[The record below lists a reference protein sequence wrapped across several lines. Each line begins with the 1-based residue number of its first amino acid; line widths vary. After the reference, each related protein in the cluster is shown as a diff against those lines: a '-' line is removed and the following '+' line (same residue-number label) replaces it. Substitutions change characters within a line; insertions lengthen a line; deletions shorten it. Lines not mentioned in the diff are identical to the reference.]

1 MVEPLYNPYLF
12 GHEQAEVQFL
22 EALQQNRM
30 PHAWMIGGV
39 RGIGKATL
47 AYRIARFLMAGAPMP
62 QDEGP
67 GLFGD
72 ATPATPSLQLEPEH
86 PIFSRM
92 MSQSLLDLMIISSDA
107 GEDGEREI
115 TVDEIRK
122 VQQFFTL
129 SAAEA
134 GWRVIVIDGAEAMN
148 RNAQNALLKILEE
161 PPAQA
166 LILLT
171 CNNAGR
177 MLPTIRSR
185 CRVLKLAPLSE
196 TNMQK
201 VMDTL
206 LPAHEHN
213 AEAIKLADGSPGLAI
228 QLADTDTGN
237 LQDILAKA
245 FTIFEGGK
253 PPAIGEIADR
263 LTKRGEERFWHPT
276 VFLLRQHIAERLRE
290 PGTSEKWLELWEKS
304 AHLLAHTEGLNMDKK
319 AALMEFFTP

>member
-1 MVEPLYNPYLF
+1 MVEPLLNPYLF
-12 GHEQAEVQFL
+12 GHEVAEAQFL

-30 PHAWMIGGV
+30 PHAWMVSGV
-39 RGIGKATL
+39 KGIGKATL
-47 AYRIARFLMAGAPMP
+47 AYRIARFLLAGAPMP

-72 ATPATPSLQLEPEH
+72 ATPATPSLELQNDH
-86 PIFSRM
+86 PIFSRIHN
-92 MSQSLLDLMIISSDA
+92 QSVLDLMIISSDA
-107 GEDGEREI
+107 GEEGEREI

-122 VQQFFTL
+122 VQSFFTL

-134 GWRVIVIDGAEAMN
+134 GWRIIVIDGAEAMN

-166 LILLT
+166 LILLV
-171 CNNAGR
+171 CHNAGR

-185 CRVLKLAPLSE
+185 CRVLKLAPLTES
-196 TNMQK
+196 NMQK

-213 AEAIKLADGSPGLAI
+213 AEAIKLADGSPGLAM
-228 QLADTDTGN
+228 QLADTDTDN
-237 LQDILAKA
+237 LRDLLGKA
-245 FTIFEGGK
+245 FTIFDGGK
-253 PPAIGEIADR
+253 PPAIGEIAER

-276 VFLLRQHIAERLRE
+276 IFLLRHYIAQRLRE
-290 PGTSEKWLELWEKS
+290 PGTSEKWMELWEKS
-304 AHLLAHTEGLNMDKK
+304 AHLVAHTDGLNMDKK